1 LSAPDKQEVLQIEID
16 KIMIPEDRV
25 TSVLDE
31 EILAELEE
39 SIKQHGILQPLQVAE
54 VDGKYILIDGLH
66 RLQIAKKLGM
76 RTVPCIVKRM
86 TEDQLLITNLI
97 VNRQRGRS
105 NPAHEALV
113 LKKLLD
119 EYGYDINKAA
129 ELLGMS
135 ASTADKYYRIA
146 SNCSEQVLDAL
157 GSGEVSV
164 GCAYWL
170 SFIEDKNKQNELLE
184 YIRFYK
190 YTVEQCKSAVLS
202 LLRPEEPTPYIITP
216 TGEPKPRPIPVYP
229 CGREVDPSKVV
240 MIQFDADVW
249 PMVQQALE
257 QLCKEGFFYELEE
270 QPPVVASAPQ
280 TQLQD
285 QHQQQQQQSQQK
297 GPERKK
303 DWFTLEF

>member
-1 LSAPDKQEVLQIEID
+1 MSDEQRQAVLQIEID
-16 KIMIPEDRV
+16 RIAIPEERV
-25 TSVLDE
+25 TSVLDD

-54 VDGKYILIDGLH
+54 VDGKYVLIDGLH
-66 RLQIAKKLGM
+66 RLQIARKLGM
-76 RTVPCIVKRM
+76 RTVPCIVKKM

-113 LKKLLD
+113 LRKLLD
-119 EYGYDINKAA
+119 EYGYDISKAA

-135 ASTADKYYRIA
+135 VSTADKYYRIA
-146 SNCSEQVLDAL
+146 VNCSEQVLDAL
-157 GSGEVSV
+157 GDGEVSV

-170 SFIEDKNKQNELLE
+170 SFIEDKNKQNELLQ

-216 TGEPKPRPIPVYP
+216 TGEPRPRPIPVYP
-229 CGREVDPSKVV
+229 CGREVDPQKVV

-249 PMVQQALE
+249 PTVQEALQ
-257 QLCKEGFFYELEE
+257 QLCGEGFFYEHEE
-270 QPPVVASAPQ
+270 QPPAAGPAPQ
-280 TQLQD
+280 AQLNN
-285 QHQQQQQQSQQK
+285 QQQQQQQQGQLK
-297 GPERKK
+297 ELERKR
-303 DWFTLEF
+303 DWFTLEL